1 MKLTTFEKNFLAHE
15 GIPLSEVYDAR
26 GEPIGWHK
34 NEMKRIGKRVACNTT
49 PHSPC
54 GYSLKTR
61 HGHCIICNRQ
71 ALSHIARYNQL
82 GIVYVA
88 YSKTRNLIK
97 IGCTENL
104 IEREASL
111 RNQSYGGCNDWKI
124 EHDRFTKE
132 MSRIENEVHIKLHQY
147 AVTALYEKDGDFQEA
162 NELYIC
168 SIEQAKKALD
178 SLLDC

>member
-1 MKLTTFEKNFLAHE
+1 MKLTTFEKNILAQE
-15 GIPLSEVYDAR
+15 GIPLSGVYDAC
-26 GEPIGWHK
+26 GEPVVWHK
-34 NEMKRIGKRVACNTT
+34 SEMKRIGKRVACNTT
-49 PHSPC
+49 PHSAC

-71 ALSHIARYNQL
+71 ALSHIARYYQF

-97 IGCTENL
+97 IGCTEDL

-124 EHDRFTKE
+124 EHDRFTQE
-132 MSRIENEVHIKLHQY
+132 MSRIENEVRIKLDQY
-147 AVTALYEKDGDFQEA
+147 TVKAWYEKDGDFQEA
-162 NELYIC
+162 NELYTC
-168 SIEQAKKALD
+168 SIEQAKNALD
-178 SLLDC
+178 SLLD